1 MSIIQLKKN
10 IPLNPADTLWAAYSI
25 VQEFHHN
32 DFLTYSRGY
41 IYLMNAF
48 DLQRISTLRYN
59 LTKERR
65 SRIFES
71 YV

>member
-10 IPLNPADTLWAAYSI
+10 IPLNPTDTLWAAYSI

-41 IYLMNAF
+41 KFLMNAF
-48 DLQRISTLRYN
+48 DLQRISMMRYN
-59 LTKERR
+59 RIRERR
-65 SRIFES
+65 SSMFES